1 MSRERALRLVAVFA
15 CLTVFPVLASAQ
27 SNSSIAGVAKDTSG
41 AVLPGVTVEASSP
54 SLIEKT
60 RSVVTDGAGQYKIV
74 NLVPGI
80 YTVNFSLT
88 GFNTVKQEGIEL
100 TASFTATVNAD
111 MRVGSLEETITVSGQ
126 ASVVDV
132 QNVTQ
137 QNVITRDVLN
147 AIPAGMKSTGQIG
160 ALIPGVTSTSQDVG
174 GTAFSA
180 VGLAVHGSRLNEQA
194 ALYDGMNFNN
204 GQGRGGQFIAI
215 VTNDATVQEMAIETA
230 GLSSESET
238 SGVRINLVPRDGG
251 NSYRGLVIGAY
262 TDHNLQSDNLSDGLK
277 ARGLTSATTVKRS
290 YDIDPAFGGPI
301 KKDKLWFFGSVR
313 AQASE
318 LTVAGIYYNL
328 TPTGRAYTPDLTRPA
343 DSLERN
349 QNESLRLT
357 WQISPRNKLSMQH
370 QNASQQRPFYGY
382 SLGQLTSAPEAIYYS
397 KSAPM
402 YQSQGSW
409 NSPVTSKIL
418 LEAGMLYNNKD
429 YPTIPQPDNG
439 PNQVAYSDS
448 GTGYSW
454 GNYGNTYGHNASHN
468 FNTRFAMSYVT
479 GSHAIKTGFTFMHLW
494 AWTSSDVVNNGMT
507 VQLLNSQPR
516 QVTVFATPFSF
527 YEILNANWGVFV
539 QDQWTV
545 KRMTLNAG
553 VRFDSLED
561 IVPAQTIGPG
571 PQVPNRNLTF
581 GEVTGVPNWKN
592 VTPRLGVA
600 YDLFGNGKTAL
611 KVSIGKYLEAPNPPA
626 FTRTANPAG
635 GLVQSATRTWTDR
648 NNDFVPQDTELGALN
663 PTNFGTT
670 NVSSRYADDVLT
682 TRMSNWEF
690 AGQVQHELFPR
701 MSVNVGYFRRWYDN
715 LRVTD
720 NLSVTPADYSPFSV
734 TAPLDS
740 RLPGGGGYQVTGLYD
755 INRLVSQNNVISL
768 ASKFGTATEI
778 FNGVDLTVN
787 ARLPRG
793 IVVSGGPSIG
803 RTETNL
809 CFTVDSPQGATGATA
824 GLPPAQGATSAAGLL
839 YCNVKPPF
847 QPNVKLIGV
856 YPLPWQDIQVAA
868 TFQSLPGPQITAS
881 RTYTNGEIQPS
892 LGRPLATG
900 LAGTAAV
907 PLIAPGTMYDERLY
921 QLDFRASKIF
931 RFGQRRLQANVD
943 IYNAGNASSVLS
955 INTTFGPNWLR
966 PTGVLQGR
974 LVKFGAQFDF

>member
-1 MSRERALRLVAVFA
+1 VVAVLA
-15 CLTVFPVLASAQ
+15 CLMTLPVLASAQ

-60 RSVVTDGAGQYKIV
+60 RTAVTDGAGQYKIV
-74 NLVPGI
+74 NLVPGT
-80 YTVNFSLT
+80 YTVSFSLT

-100 TASFTATVNAD
+100 TSSFTNTVNAD
-111 MRVGSLEETITVSGQ
+111 LRVGSLEETITVSGQ

-137 QNVITRDVLN
+137 QKVMTREVLN

-160 ALIPGVTSTSQDVG
+160 VLIPGVTSTSQDVG

-230 GLSSESET
+230 GLSAESET
-238 SGVRINLVPRDGG
+238 SGVRINLVPKDGG
-251 NSYRGLVIGAY
+251 NTYRGLILGAY
-262 TDHNLQSDNLSDGLK
+262 TDHHLQSDNLSDGLK
-277 ARGLTSATTVKRS
+277 ARGLTSTTTAKRS
-290 YDIDPAFGGPI
+290 YDIDPAIGGPL

-343 DSLERN
+343 DSIERN

-357 WQISPRNKLSMQH
+357 WQISPKNKLSMQH

-402 YQSQGSW
+402 YQSQAGW
-409 NSPVTSKIL
+409 NAPVTGKIL
-418 LEAGMLYNNKD
+418 LEAGVLYNNKD
-429 YPTIPQPDNG
+429 YPTRPQPDNA

-448 GTGYSW
+448 GSGYSW

-507 VQLLNSQPR
+507 VQLLNTQPR

-527 YEILNANWGVFV
+527 YEILNANWGAFV
-539 QDQWTV
+539 QDQWTF

-553 VRFDSLED
+553 LRFDSLED

-600 YDLFGNGKTAL
+600 YDLFGNGKTAV

-648 NNDFVPQDTELGALN
+648 NNDFVPQETELGALN

-670 NVSSRYADDVLT
+670 NVSARYADDVLT
-682 TRMSNWEF
+682 TRMTNWEF
-690 AGQVQHELFPR
+690 AGQIQHELIPR
-701 MSVNVGYFRRWYDN
+701 MSINVGYFRRWYDN

-720 NLSVTPADYSPFSV
+720 NLSVTPADYSPYSV

-740 RLPGGGGYQVTGLYD
+740 RLPDGGGYKVTGLYD

-778 FNGVDLTVN
+778 FNGVDFTVN
-787 ARLPRG
+787 ARLARG

-809 CFTVDSPQGATGATA
+809 CLAVDSPQGT
-824 GLPPAQGATSAAGLL
+824 GLPPAQGATSNAGLL

-847 QPNVKLIGV
+847 QPNVKLLGV
-856 YPLPWQDIQVAA
+856 YPLPWQGVQVAA
-868 TFQSLPGPQITAS
+868 TFQSLPGPQITAT
-881 RTYTNGEIQPS
+881 RTYTNTEIAPS

-900 LAGTAAV
+900 AAGTAAV

-931 RFGQRRLQANVD
+931 RIGQRRLQANVD
-943 IYNAGNASSVLS
+943 LYNAGNASSILS
-955 INTTFGPNWLR
+955 INTTYGQNWLR
-966 PTGVLQGR
+966 PTGILQGR
-974 LVKFGAQFDF
+974 LIKFGGQFDF